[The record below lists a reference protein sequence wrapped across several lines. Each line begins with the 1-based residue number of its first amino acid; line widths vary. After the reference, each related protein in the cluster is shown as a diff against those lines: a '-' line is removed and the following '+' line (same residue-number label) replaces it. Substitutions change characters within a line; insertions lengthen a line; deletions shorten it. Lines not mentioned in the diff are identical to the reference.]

1 MSAKS
6 RYVLLAGGVGGAKL
20 ALGLAHTLDAG
31 QLTIIANTG
40 DDFSHLGLAISPD
53 LDTLMYTLAGVV
65 NETTGW
71 GLRDESW
78 SCMEGLE
85 TLGAETWFRLGD
97 RDLATHLERTR
108 LLAAGQSLSDVT
120 QHLCTRLGVRIRILP
135 MSDLPVRTVLDC
147 ETAAGPATLS
157 FQDYFVR
164 QRAEPRV
171 TAIHYQ
177 GASAAPPAA
186 ALAATLT
193 DPDLAAIFI
202 APSNPW
208 LSIDPILAIPSIR
221 AAVRS
226 ARAPVVAVSPI
237 VGGQALKGPTAKI
250 MTELGLRPSAQAV
263 AHHYRDLLGGF
274 ILDQTD
280 AGEAAAIIDAGI
292 AVAATQTVMH
302 TLDDRQKLASFALG
316 FAATL

>member
-1 MSAKS
+1 MSALP

-20 ALGLAHTLDAG
+20 ALGLARTLQPG

-40 DDFSHLGLAISPD
+40 DDFSHLGLGISPD

-71 GLRDESW
+71 GLRDETW
-78 SCMEGLE
+78 SCMAGLE
-85 TLGAETWFRLGD
+85 ALGAETWFRLGD

-108 LLAAGQSLSDVT
+108 LLAAGHSLTEVT
-120 QHLCTRLGVRIRILP
+120 QQLCSRLGVSTRLLP

-147 ETAAGPATLS
+147 DTAAGPATLS

-171 TAIHYQ
+171 RAIHYQ
-177 GASAAPPAA
+177 GASQTPPAA
-186 ALAATLT
+186 TLAAALT

-208 LSIDPILAIPSIR
+208 LSIEPILAIPSIR

-226 ARAPVVAVSPI
+226 SHAPVVAVSPI
-237 VGGQALKGPTAKI
+237 VAGQALKGPTAKI
-250 MTELGLRPSAQAV
+250 MSELGLRPSAQAV

-274 ILDQTD
+274 ILDQAD
-280 AGEAAAIIDAGI
+280 AGEAAAIIDEGI

-302 TLDDRQKLASFALG
+302 TLDDRLKLAAFALG

>member
-1 MSAKS
+1 M
-6 RYVLLAGGVGGAKL
+6 LLAGGVGGAKL
-20 ALGLAHTLDAG
+20 ALGLARTLQAE
-31 QLTIIANTG
+31 QLTLIANTG
-40 DDFSHLGLAISPD
+40 DDFRHLGLDISPD

-65 NETTGW
+65 NETSGW
-71 GLRDESW
+71 GLRDETW
-78 SCMEGLE
+78 SCMAGLE
-85 TLGAETWFRLGD
+85 ALGGETWFRLGD

-108 LLAAGQSLSDVT
+108 LLAGGHSLTAVT
-120 QHLCTRLGVRIRILP
+120 QHLCARLGVTPRLLP
-135 MSDLPVRTVLDC
+135 MSDMPVRTLLDC
-147 ETAAGPATLS
+147 DTEVGPATLS

-164 QRAEPRV
+164 QRAAPRV
-171 TAIHYQ
+171 TAIRYE
-177 GASAAPPAA
+177 GAGSAPPAA
-186 ALAATLT
+186 ALAATFT
-193 DPDLAAIFI
+193 DPGLAAVFI

-226 ARAPVVAVSPI
+226 ARAPVIAVSPI

-250 MTELGLRPSAQAV
+250 MTELGLQPSAQAV
-263 AHHYRDLLGGF
+263 AHHYQDLLDGF

-280 AGEAAAIIDAGI
+280 AAEAAAIVDAGI

-302 TLDDRQKLASFALG
+302 SLDDRLKLAGFALG